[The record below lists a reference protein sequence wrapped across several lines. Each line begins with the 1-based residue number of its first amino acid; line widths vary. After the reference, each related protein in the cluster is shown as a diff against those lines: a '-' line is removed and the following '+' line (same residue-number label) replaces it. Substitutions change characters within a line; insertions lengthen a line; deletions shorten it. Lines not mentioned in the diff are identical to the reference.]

1 MPKRTYKKYGE
12 VYLDLERFC
21 RKRMKTGSPFLPP
34 ERELAQ
40 ALGTSVMTLRK
51 AIERG
56 RIEGM
61 LMRQGRRMA
70 ISLPDRT
77 LYGFGKILFVEQG
90 FYGKPVLGAINRLYQ
105 ELALRMLS
113 LKADFEFFQ
122 LNGETD
128 LTAFDRA
135 CARASALMP
144 GVLTPDRELNRK
156 AVEIMKRQEAVH
168 KPVIA
173 LSDPNLGLF
182 ENYCALDNFAVGV
195 KAAETLFAAG
205 CRRPGFIGSSCGQ
218 IFLKRFR
225 GMEEACRSAGIEL
238 CDFSRDDRR
247 YAFVVRTGLES
258 AVRAGCDGVFIVTD
272 EGIKAPL
279 HDYLESGFIPE
290 KLKVLTLHGS
300 GESLTCQP
308 PVACIN
314 HATDKVADAL
324 IDYLLAF
331 AGNPDLPP
339 LQRLIVPD
347 LYPSVTLGNGFKIK

>member
-21 RKRMKTGSPFLPP
+21 RKRRKNGSSFLPS

-40 ALGTSVMTLRK
+40 LLGTSVMTLRK
-51 AIERG
+51 ALERG
-56 RIEGM
+56 QMDGLLVRD
-61 LMRQGRRMA
+61 GRRMA
-70 ISLPDRT
+70 IALPDRT

-122 LNGETD
+122 LNPETD
-128 LTAFDRA
+128 FSAFETA
-135 CARASALMP
+135 CERASVLMF
-144 GVLTPDRELNRK
+144 GVLTTDPELNRK
-156 AVEIMKRQEAVH
+156 AVEIMKRQEAAH

-195 KAAETLFAAG
+195 KAAQTLFAAG
-205 CRRPGFIGSSCGQ
+205 CRRPGFIGSNCGR
-218 IFLKRFR
+218 IFLKRFK
-225 GMEEACRSAGIEL
+225 GMEETCRSNGIEL
-238 CDFSRDDRR
+238 CNFSHDDWR
-247 YAFVVRTGLES
+247 YSPNLRPGLES

-272 EGIKAPL
+272 EGIKAQL
-279 HDYLESGFIPE
+279 HDYLENGFIPE

-308 PVACIN
+308 TIACIN
-314 HATDKVADAL
+314 HATDKVAAAL

-331 AGNPDLPP
+331 AGNPELPP

-347 LYPSVTLGNGFKIK
+347 LYPSITLGKDFKFK

>member
-21 RKRMKTGSPFLPP
+21 RKRLKNGSSFLPP

-40 ALGTSVMTLRK
+40 SLGTSVMTLRK

-113 LKADFEFFQ
+113 LKADFEFYQ
-122 LNGETD
+122 LNAETD
-128 LTAFDRA
+128 LNGFERA
-135 CARASALMP
+135 CERASALMF
-144 GVLTPDRELNRK
+144 GLLTTDRELNLK
-156 AVEIMKRQEAVH
+156 AVEIMKRQEAAH

-205 CRRPGFIGSSCGQ
+205 CRRPGFIGSCSGQ
-218 IFLKRFR
+218 IFLKRLK
-225 GMEEACRSAGIEL
+225 GMEETCRSNGVEL
-238 CDFSRDDRR
+238 CNFSLDDRR
-247 YAFVVRTGLES
+247 HLHVLRTGLES
-258 AVRAGCDGVFIVTD
+258 AVRTGCDGVFIVTD
-272 EGIKAPL
+272 EGIKPLL
-279 HDYLESGFIPE
+279 HDHLENGFIPE

-300 GESLTCQP
+300 GESLICQP

-324 IDYLLAF
+324 IDFLLAF
-331 AGNPDLPP
+331 AGNPALPP

-347 LYPSVTLGNGFKIK
+347 LYPSVTLGKDFKIK